1 MNDKGEMI
9 MRNVMTK
16 VSTALTQTMLRM
28 RARLLAMAKSEE
40 GIDIIIMIVVLAILI
55 GIAILFRDKLG
66 AFVDKLFD
74 EILAFQ
80 RDCYEPF

>member
-1 MNDKGEMI
+1 

>member
-1 MNDKGEMI
+1 

-40 GIDIIIMIVVLAILI
+40 GINIIIMIVVLAILI

-74 EILAFQ
+74 EILAFR

>member
-1 MNDKGEMI
+1 MI
-9 MRNVMTK
+9 YAEIRTTPREITVDEY
-16 VSTALTQTMLRM
+16 L
-28 RARLLAMAKSEE
+28 SEKE

-74 EILAFQ
+74 EILAFR